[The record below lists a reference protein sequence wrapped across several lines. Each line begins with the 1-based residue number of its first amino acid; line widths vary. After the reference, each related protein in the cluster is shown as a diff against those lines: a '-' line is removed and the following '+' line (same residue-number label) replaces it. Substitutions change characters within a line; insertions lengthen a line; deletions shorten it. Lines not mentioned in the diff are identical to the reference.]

1 MKPDSISLIDY
12 VKSLEPTEEW
22 RKKNALVFGVFMRQ
36 WRLKMGWTQYTA
48 NEYGQ
53 QFGFST
59 ISYGNLSVIEQGK
72 SGELRYK
79 VYYQLGRLNY
89 SFYCKEYENVR
100 FANNEIQQKILSI
113 SPIPILTT
121 GGDPWGPVQFWQ
133 LANSFLPPPWDIE
146 KEERLLRI
154 KLTQESFGN
163 VSSEAQAFM
172 RLNDKHFSVNDKVI
186 FCCSSHKITKR
197 EQEAINYL
205 KAQTVPYQLKHS
217 PSP

>member
-89 SFYCKEYENVR
+89 SFYCKEYEGVK
-100 FANNEIQQKILSI
+100 FASKEIQQKILSI

-133 LANSFLPPPWDIE
+133 LANSFLPPAMGYR
-146 KEERLLRI
+146 KRRKTFAYKTYTRI
-154 KLTQESFGN
+154 FW
-163 VSSEAQAFM
+163 
-172 RLNDKHFSVNDKVI
+172 
-186 FCCSSHKITKR
+186 
-197 EQEAINYL
+197 
-205 KAQTVPYQLKHS
+205 
-217 PSP
+217 